1 VYTFIFVTIFVMGW
15 LILGFIPWLVT
26 SVVTRGN
33 AGLITL
39 PICLLAALVGGL
51 AVPILGKDDAAGI
64 WLSALAAPVCSVA
77 IIAAR
82 RFSQGA
88 HAPEHQPTK
97 AQPE

>member
-1 VYTFIFVTIFVMGW
+1 
-15 LILGFIPWLVT
+15 
-26 SVVTRGN
+26 
-33 AGLITL
+33 
-39 PICLLAALVGGL
+39 
-51 AVPILGKDDAAGI
+51 VPILGKDDAAGI

-88 HAPEHQPTK
+88 HAPERQPTK